1 MLIFISVPPAGL
13 QGVDEGRFL
22 VSVYVYQSLC
32 VNVCLCLLETT
43 MSRPE
48 SASILDQGS
57 LFVGFRSGMLIRIL
71 YSGVCGLI
79 IGFKICFLHRMI
91 KLT

>member
-1 MLIFISVPPAGL
+1 
-13 QGVDEGRFL
+13 
-22 VSVYVYQSLC
+22 
-32 VNVCLCLLETT
+32 

-91 KLT
+91 KLN

>member
-1 MLIFISVPPAGL
+1 M
-13 QGVDEGRFL
+13 
-22 VSVYVYQSLC
+22 YVYQSLC
-32 VNVCLCLLETT
+32 VNVGLCLLETT

-57 LFVGFRSGMLIRIL
+57 LFVGFRSGMLIRKL